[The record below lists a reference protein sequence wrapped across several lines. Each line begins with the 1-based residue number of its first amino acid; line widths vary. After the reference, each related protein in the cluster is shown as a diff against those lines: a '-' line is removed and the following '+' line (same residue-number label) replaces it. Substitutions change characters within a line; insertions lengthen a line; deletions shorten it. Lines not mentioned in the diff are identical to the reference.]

1 MEGFSTVPRPTTTP
15 TERPTAPGAAPG
27 GLAWAV
33 ASARTGDAWN
43 QHAPAF
49 VAMRMVGD
57 EGPRWRPRPVEL
69 AVVTDDGRELSTLVN
84 PRRDMGDSV
93 LSLGISAS
101 DVRFAPLLPE
111 AWRVFAGMVG
121 GRVPVGLGIVEG
133 LSRLDFEMRR
143 WGVALEWPVGWD
155 PSVCLTSEEQL
166 ELRCASALE
175 EARGLRELAGS
186 SATLRR
192 GLALAPR
199 LTDPFPELSWEAPV
213 VLLPREGRRRRF
225 VVTGLDGDD
234 ELGRS
239 IILAE
244 HLRRAC
250 LASVVTWRTPTP

>member
-1 MEGFSTVPRPTTTP
+1 MT
-15 TERPTAPGAAPG
+15 
-27 GLAWAV
+27 
-33 ASARTGDAWN
+33 
-43 QHAPAF
+43 
-49 VAMRMVGD
+49 
-57 EGPRWRPRPVEL
+57 
-69 AVVTDDGRELSTLVN
+69 
-84 PRRDMGDSV
+84 
-93 LSLGISAS
+93 
-101 DVRFAPLLPE
+101 E

-199 LTDPFPELSWEAPV
+199 LTDPFPELS
-213 VLLPREGRRRRF
+213 
-225 VVTGLDGDD
+225 
-234 ELGRS
+234 
-239 IILAE
+239 
-244 HLRRAC
+244 
-250 LASVVTWRTPTP
+250 